1 MKKNKC
7 LFLQVYSVPIGG
19 MLQRQPF
26 AISGSGSTY
35 LYGYVDAQFRLGFSK
50 EECLQFVANG
60 ES

>member
-35 LYGYVDAQFRLGFSK
+35 LYGYVDAQFRLGLSK